1 MAFNARKK
9 ARPSAKPFKVPPHCR
24 VRQDRVN
31 GGKITLRYKSTLY
44 HVGVGRRHSGKQVL
58 ILVADRD
65 IRILTLEGELIRHL
79 TLDPKR
85 IYQPQGD

>member
-1 MAFNARKK
+1 LARRGEG
-9 ARPSAKPFKVPPHCR
+9 AR
-24 VRQDRVN
+24 
-31 GGKITLRYKSTLY
+31 G
-44 HVGVGRRHSGKQVL
+44 L